1 MADDLTPEQRR
12 RNMQAIRSKDTTIEL
27 RLRKALWERGVRYR
41 KNYKKL
47 IGKPDIAITKYKI
60 AVFCDSDYWHGYDWE
75 NRNQRIKSNRDY
87 WVPKIERNMERDRE
101 VTVALQNEGWL
112 VLRFWEWQIR
122 KHLDEFY
129 PTTDPQLFYRS
140 VRLVQEYKITKVLPG
155 HHQLDIPTSL
165 IGEIED
171 GFAQIER
178 NGQLKQGNGLFEF
191 RDFQIQI

>member
-27 RLRKALWERGVRYR
+27 RMRKALWERGIRYR

-60 AVFCDSDYWHGYDWE
+60 VIFCDSDYWHGYDWE

-87 WVPKIERNMERDRE
+87 WVPKIERNMERGRE
-101 VTVALQNEGWL
+101 VTAALQNEGWL

-122 KHLDEFY
+122 KHLEDCVNEVISSIEK
-129 PTTDPQLFYRS
+129 R
-140 VRLVQEYKITKVLPG
+140 K
-155 HHQLDIPTSL
+155 L
-165 IGEIED
+165 IL
-171 GFAQIER
+171 
-178 NGQLKQGNGLFEF
+178 NG
-191 RDFQIQI
+191 

>member
-27 RLRKALWERGVRYR
+27 RLRKALWERGVHYR

-60 AVFCDSDYWHGYDWE
+60 AVFCDSDYWHGYDWK

-101 VTVALQNEGWL
+101 VTSALQNEGWL

-122 KHLDEFY
+122 KHLSECVE
-129 PTTDPQLFYRS
+129 TILQA
-140 VRLVQEYKITKVLPG
+140 
-155 HHQLDIPTSL
+155 
-165 IGEIED
+165 IES
-171 GFAQIER
+171 R
-178 NGQLKQGNGLFEF
+178 K
-191 RDFQIQI
+191 

>member
-12 RNMQAIRSKDTTIEL
+12 RNMQAIHSIDTTIEL
-27 RLRKALWERGVRYR
+27 LLRKALWERGVRYR

-87 WVPKIERNMERDRE
+87 WVPKIERNMARDRE
-101 VTVALQNEGWL
+101 VTEALQRDGWL

-122 KHLDEFY
+122 KHLSECVE
-129 PTTDPQLFYRS
+129 S
-140 VRLVQEYKITKVLPG
+140 VLQA
-155 HHQLDIPTSL
+155 
-165 IGEIED
+165 IET
-171 GFAQIER
+171 R
-178 NGQLKQGNGLFEF
+178 K
-191 RDFQIQI
+191 

>member
-12 RNMQAIRSKDTTIEL
+12 RNMQAIHSKDTTIEL
-27 RLRKALWERGVRYR
+27 LLRKALWERGVRYR

-87 WVPKIERNMERDRE
+87 WVPKIERNMARDRE
-101 VTVALQNEGWL
+101 VTEALQRDGWL

-122 KHLDEFY
+122 KHLSECVE
-129 PTTDPQLFYRS
+129 S
-140 VRLVQEYKITKVLPG
+140 VLQA
-155 HHQLDIPTSL
+155 
-165 IGEIED
+165 IET
-171 GFAQIER
+171 R
-178 NGQLKQGNGLFEF
+178 K
-191 RDFQIQI
+191 

>member
-60 AVFCDSDYWHGYDWE
+60 AVFCDSDYWHGYDWK

-87 WVPKIERNMERDRE
+87 WVPKIERNMERDRK
-101 VTVALQNEGWL
+101 VTEALQNEGWL
-112 VLRFWEWQIR
+112 VFRFWEWQIR
-122 KHLDEFY
+122 KHLDECVEAIL
-129 PTTDPQLFYRS
+129 QA
-140 VRLVQEYKITKVLPG
+140 
-155 HHQLDIPTSL
+155 
-165 IGEIED
+165 IES
-171 GFAQIER
+171 R
-178 NGQLKQGNGLFEF
+178 K
-191 RDFQIQI
+191 

>member
-12 RNMQAIRSKDTTIEL
+12 KNMQAIRSKDTTIEL

-60 AVFCDSDYWHGYDWE
+60 AVFCDSEYWHGYDWE
-75 NRNQRIKSNRDY
+75 NRSQRIKSNRDY

-101 VTVALQNEGWL
+101 VTAALQNEGWL

-122 KHLDEFY
+122 KHLEDCVNEVINSIEK
-129 PTTDPQLFYRS
+129 R
-140 VRLVQEYKITKVLPG
+140 RLT
-155 HHQLDIPTSL
+155 
-165 IGEIED
+165 
-171 GFAQIER
+171 F
-178 NGQLKQGNGLFEF
+178 NG
-191 RDFQIQI
+191 

>member
-27 RLRKALWERGVRYR
+27 RMRKALWQCGIRYR

-60 AVFCDSDYWHGYDWE
+60 AIFCDSDYWHGYDWE

-87 WVPKIERNMERDRE
+87 WVPKIERNMKRDRE
-101 VTVALQNEGWL
+101 VTAALQEEGWL

-122 KHLDEFY
+122 KQLDECVEEVLQSIEARK
-129 PTTDPQLFYRS
+129 QLS
-140 VRLVQEYKITKVLPG
+140 KG
-155 HHQLDIPTSL
+155 S
-165 IGEIED
+165 GE
-171 GFAQIER
+171 Q
-178 NGQLKQGNGLFEF
+178 
-191 RDFQIQI
+191 

>member
-87 WVPKIERNMERDRE
+87 WVPKIERNMERDQE
-101 VTVALQNEGWL
+101 VTEALQNEGWL

-122 KHLDEFY
+122 KHLDECVVAILQAIESRK
-129 PTTDPQLFYRS
+129 QLMKELR
-140 VRLVQEYKITKVLPG
+140 
-155 HHQLDIPTSL
+155 
-165 IGEIED
+165 
-171 GFAQIER
+171 
-178 NGQLKQGNGLFEF
+178 
-191 RDFQIQI
+191 